1 VDDVRDTSPPVGGSR
16 SDWTE
21 RALSGVNFFRITQGR
36 IAEIWNLRDDL
47 GLREQVLASIYAG
60 FPDGDERSD

>member
-1 VDDVRDTSPPVGGSR
+1 
-16 SDWTE
+16 
-21 RALSGVNFFRITQGR
+21 VNFFRIAQGR